1 MGHSA
6 LLYQVSSYTAKLW
19 ILAGHKRTAGVE
31 SPCDHG
37 NFSSQLE
44 KYHYFIKSSGYEVLH
59 FLSHLTTL
67 MYNKL
72 KQFTSILSYLFF

>member
-1 MGHSA
+1 MGHST

-19 ILAGHKRTAGVE
+19 ILAGHKRMAGGK
-31 SPCDHG
+31 SPCDHC

-44 KYHYFIKSSGYEVLH
+44 KHHYFINSSGYVVLH
-59 FLSHLTTL
+59 FLSHLTTP

-72 KQFTSILSYLFF
+72 KQFTSIFSYLFF